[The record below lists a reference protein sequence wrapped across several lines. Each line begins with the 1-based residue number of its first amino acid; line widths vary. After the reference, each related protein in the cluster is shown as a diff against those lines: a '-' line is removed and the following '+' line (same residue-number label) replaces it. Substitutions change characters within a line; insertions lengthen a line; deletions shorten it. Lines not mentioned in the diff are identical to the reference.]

1 MNNLKVYKLST
12 LVLFV
17 FGVSFGSFGQ
27 SKSVEGFDVS
37 GEDVVISV
45 NTSHTNVT
53 FETWNK
59 DRVEVEAYVEGE
71 GLSEEE
77 KKEIFDSWNF
87 EVLGN
92 SSRVVIT
99 SFPGLHFGDNTLFPD
114 LSSMKQLEFL
124 GPMMKDMPIMATFE
138 MPVLPE
144 KLFKSIND
152 IHFDYEAFKDNEEE
166 YMEKWD
172 AQMKE
177 KFGKDF
183 QIKMEKW
190 GEEFSKE
197 WDEKNGAKLSEEW
210 QMQMETW
217 GEKFGKEME
226 VWGQNLEKDMEK
238 WAQQLEEDNKND
250 PNSLFTKKVITSPN
264 GNKTI
269 ILKSKKTGKL
279 KDVKATKNIIIRMPK
294 NSKTEINVRHGEI
307 KMADVMNVKATLN
320 YSPFTANSID
330 GGATLINA
338 AYAPVIVNNWKH
350 GTLYV
355 KFVDDCT
362 ISTVDQLNLRANSSD
377 VLIGTLVNEATLVG
391 SLGNFKIDEI
401 ADGFTSVNITL
412 KNNDAY
418 FKMPNTSFV
427 FDFDG
432 KRSTLKYPKALH
444 LNSKKQGERVLVTG
458 FNKLAN
464 SPKKIRLNA
473 LYSNVV
479 MH

>member
-1 MNNLKVYKLST
+1 M
-12 LVLFV
+12 
-17 FGVSFGSFGQ
+17 
-27 SKSVEGFDVS
+27 
-37 GEDVVISV
+37 
-45 NTSHTNVT
+45 
-53 FETWNK
+53 
-59 DRVEVEAYVEGE
+59 
-71 GLSEEE
+71 
-77 KKEIFDSWNF
+77 KE
-87 EVLGN
+87 
-92 SSRVVIT
+92 
-99 SFPGLHFGDNTLFPD
+99 
-114 LSSMKQLEFL
+114 LEFL
-124 GPMMKDMPIMATFE
+124 GPIMNDMPIMATFE
-138 MPVLPE
+138 MPALPE
-144 KLFKSIND
+144 QLFND
-152 IHFDYEAFKDNEEE
+152 MGDIQFDYEAFKADEKE
-166 YMEKWD
+166 YMKKWD

-183 QIKMEKW
+183 QVKMEKW
-190 GEEFSKE
+190 GQEFSKE

-210 QMQMETW
+210 QMQMEAW

-226 VWGQNLEKDMEK
+226 VWGKNLEKDMEI
-238 WAQQLEEDNKND
+238 WVQELEDDNKND
-250 PNSLFTKKVITSPN
+250 PNSLFTKKIITSPS
-264 GNKTI
+264 GTKTI

-294 NSKTEINVRHGEI
+294 NTKTEINVRHGEI

-338 AYAPVIVNNWKH
+338 AYAPVIVDNWKH

-362 ISTVDQLNLRANSSD
+362 ISTVNQLNLRANSSD
-377 VLIGTLVNEATLVG
+377 VLIGTLLNEATLVG

-401 ADGFTSVNITL
+401 ANGFTAINITL

-432 KRSTLKYPKALH
+432 KKSTLKYPKTLH

-458 FNKLAN
+458 FNIQAN

-479 MH
+479 VH